1 MKENAGETNKQK
13 IMRKNKLNNGKNIV
27 FLHNGT

>member
-1 MKENAGETNKQK
+1 MKENARETNKQK
-13 IMRKNKLNNGKNIV
+13 IMRKYKLNNGKNIV